1 MSVTDNSTTIIL
13 IYIYRQ
19 TIEKACFV
27 LSVEHMKHVDM
38 KKVHDSEQ
46 RTDYAL
52 VLFIGY
58 RPKIFIIGSV
68 LSN

>member
-1 MSVTDNSTTIIL
+1 
-13 IYIYRQ
+13 
-19 TIEKACFV
+19 
-27 LSVEHMKHVDM
+27 MKHVDM

-52 VLFIGY
+52 VLFIGC

-68 LSN
+68 FCIIKLKMASQLISSVTHKHLQIVRKTALYPRC

>member
-1 MSVTDNSTTIIL
+1 
-13 IYIYRQ
+13 
-19 TIEKACFV
+19 
-27 LSVEHMKHVDM
+27 MKHVDM

-58 RPKIFIIGSV
+58 IPKVFIIGSI
-68 LSN
+68 LSNQKWQVS